1 MGYNAVQKQ
10 VLEAL
15 LDQYER
21 SKTYQGENKVI
32 QSFQIPPEKVFP
44 DYGSDYADMDQIRDF
59 EAWMRELE
67 QDGLITIKYGSGEIR
82 KLTANQECWDLYYKV
97 LQRRDKLSLQQDQIM
112 LYQRYLGMSPLLDR
126 FCQEQTGRLQQNK
139 NPLYGGKEAEA
150 ILELCKFI
158 LQNRQDILERELSMA
173 ILKDSKRWEQKY
185 RSKVCGLLR
194 KYGDYE
200 SLFLGLTDDRDRE
213 DKRETERILLAE
225 HQIYPNPSYVYFK
238 GNAEFYFSNGPCV
251 KTDPS
256 MPMAFSSDALK
267 GLKALYIGDEAVITV
282 ENLTSFNRMQMER
295 TFLIFLSGYHNLAKQ
310 AFIKQIAGDNPG
322 KQWHHFGDIDPDGFY
337 IVENLIRGTG
347 IDFHTVYMD
356 TDTLKKYDEYTK
368 PLEERD
374 RRKAENLLAAGRYT
388 DVMSY
393 MLEKGKKL
401 EQEIVSW
408 MEWKGAL

>member
-32 QSFQIPPEKVFP
+32 QSLQIPPEKVFP
-44 DYGSDYADMDQIRDF
+44 DYASDYADMDQIRDF

-67 QDGLITIKYGSGEIR
+67 QAGLITIRYGSGEIR
-82 KLTANQECWDLYYKV
+82 KLTADPESWDLYYEV

-126 FCQEQTGRLQQNK
+126 FCREQIGRLQQNK

-158 LQNRQDILERELSMA
+158 LQNQQDILERELSMA
-173 ILKDSKRWEQKY
+173 VLKDSKRWEKKY

-200 SLFLGLTDDRDRE
+200 SLFLGLTDDRDKE

-256 MPMAFSSDALK
+256 MPMAFSSAALK

-295 TFLIFLSGYHNLAKQ
+295 AFLIFLSGYHNLAKQ

-347 IDFHTVYMD
+347 IDFHMVYMD
-356 TDTLKKYDEYTK
+356 TDTLKK
-368 PLEERD
+368 
-374 RRKAENLLAAGRYT
+374 
-388 DVMSY
+388 
-393 MLEKGKKL
+393 
-401 EQEIVSW
+401 
-408 MEWKGAL
+408 

>member
-200 SLFLGLTDDRDRE
+200 SLFLG
-213 DKRETERILLAE
+213 
-225 HQIYPNPSYVYFK
+225 Q
-238 GNAEFYFSNGPCV
+238 
-251 KTDPS
+251 
-256 MPMAFSSDALK
+256 
-267 GLKALYIGDEAVITV
+267 
-282 ENLTSFNRMQMER
+282 
-295 TFLIFLSGYHNLAKQ
+295 
-310 AFIKQIAGDNPG
+310 
-322 KQWHHFGDIDPDGFY
+322 
-337 IVENLIRGTG
+337 
-347 IDFHTVYMD
+347 
-356 TDTLKKYDEYTK
+356 
-368 PLEERD
+368 
-374 RRKAENLLAAGRYT
+374 GR
-388 DVMSY
+388 
-393 MLEKGKKL
+393 
-401 EQEIVSW
+401 
-408 MEWKGAL
+408 